1 MTERIRVD
9 LKQYREICDEIFCEF
24 ALKQGYVPES
34 ADDLERTIS
43 EAWTPADIR
52 ETACLGDRFYDFQD
66 ILTDLAEDAPAGE
79 IDRWSDYCDQCR
91 DLGIGVM
98 NYRSWLH
105 GAPRRTDE
113 IEHIRQ
119 LRDRLRRETDEF
131 NEEHRNNNNNNTQ
144 KQ

>member
-9 LKQYREICDEIFCEF
+9 LKQYREICDELLCRF
-24 ALKQGYVPES
+24 ALKQGYTTES
-34 ADDLERTIS
+34 ADDMERTLS
-43 EAWTPADIR
+43 EAWAPGYTR
-52 ETACLGDRFYDFQD
+52 VMACLGDRYYDFQD
-66 ILTDLAEDAPAGE
+66 IISDLEEDAPAGE
-79 IDRWSDYCDQCR
+79 IDRWSDYRDQCC
-91 DLGIGVM
+91 DLRLGTM

-131 NEEHRNNNNNNTQ
+131 NEEHRNNYNNTQ